1 MGLFVDGDRVLTP
14 TGFNRDGGNF
24 LAVQPLIDRTL
35 GASQTLDGK
44 GIHFFSRQPVLVG
57 CFLRKGAH
65 CCPGVGILQSIQKHM
80 VIHLAVPQALSATTR
95 HQNLRRIG
103 HALQSPADYELIGP
117 GSDAVSCKNRRLHAT
132 ATGLVDGDGPCCI
145 GDAGTEHGLSSR
157 ALLQACWQH
166 TAHEHFVNCVGPG
179 TRALQSGA
187 NGRGTQLVGCRVGK
201 ITQQPAHGG
210 PGAIDNHHIGHGLRS
225 QIWSGRAFSPNC
237 EVPASS
243 RGAVYGF
250 EGFLPDCRSVCRR
263 GQARLF
269 PEHAREV

>member
-14 TGFNRDGGNF
+14 TGLNRDGGNF

-35 GASQTLDGK
+35 GASQTLDGE
-44 GIHFFSRQPVLVG
+44 GIHLFPGQPVLVG

-95 HQNLRRIG
+95 HQNLWRIG
-103 HALQSPADYELIGP
+103 HALQSPADHELIGP

-132 ATGLVDGDGPCCI
+132 TTGLVDGDRPCCI
-145 GDAGTEHGLSSR
+145 RDTGAEHGLSSR
-157 ALLQACWQH
+157 ALLQACWQD
-166 TAHEHFVNCVGPG
+166 TAHEHLVNRFGAG
-179 TRALQSGA
+179 TRALQSRA
-187 NGRGTQLVGCRVGK
+187 NGRGTQLVGCRIGK

-225 QIWSGRAFSPNC
+225 QIRSGRAFSPNC
-237 EVPASS
+237 ERPASS
-243 RGAVYGF
+243 RGAVYRF
-250 EGFLPDCRSVCRR
+250 EGFLPDCSSVCCG
-263 GQARLF
+263 GQARVLL
-269 PEHAREV
+269 ERAREV